1 MNRSMI
7 SASIPSQMQENEA
20 AMQNQMTILGLV
32 REGQFRLS
40 VPTGRDFTQA
50 RLTKILPEAGQP
62 PETKEIDLTPYE
74 GQAIMVRGFDLGA
87 WIYAAEIIDTA
98 GPILTA
104 VVERLSG
111 LPSAPAK

>member
-1 MNRSMI
+1 MTSPNNH
-7 SASIPSQMQENEA
+7 SQMQQNEA
-20 AMQNQMTILGLV
+20 AMQNQITILGLV
-32 REGQFRLS
+32 RDGQLRLS
-40 VPTGRDFTQA
+40 VPSGRDYSHA
-50 RLTKILPEAGQP
+50 RLTGIQPEAGQP
-62 PETKEIDLTPYE
+62 PETSEIDLTPYE

-111 LPSAPAK
+111 LPSVPPK

>member
-1 MNRSMI
+1 MNRSMLKENMI
-7 SASIPSQMQENEA
+7 SQMQQNEA
-20 AMQNQMTILGLV
+20 AMQNQITILGLV

-40 VPTGRDFTQA
+40 VPTGRELSHA
-50 RLTKILPEAGQP
+50 RLTGMQPEAGQP
-62 PETKEIDLTPYE
+62 PETSEIDLTPYE
-74 GQAIMVRGFDLGA
+74 GRAIMVRGFDLGA